1 MSQSSAIP
9 ALQCEL
15 LSPKGIQEE
24 EYLLSVYLR
33 LSCVQ
38 LLVNPW
44 TVACQATAPL
54 SMGFSRQEHWNG
66 LPFPSPR
73 DLLNPET
80 DSMSPVFA
88 GRFFTALSSGSSPFE
103 ATESN

>member
-66 LPFPSPR
+66 LPFPSPACYLIAIR
-73 DLLNPET
+73 LQ
-80 DSMSPVFA
+80 PVPMVSLKGA
-88 GRFFTALSSGSSPFE
+88 QNVKNTGY
-103 ATESN
+103 